1 MMAITEVVIVFVI
14 GLHFMVDKSYF
25 MIDLRSR
32 HSTEDGVTLTGAF
45 RQCERRVGWGRFG
58 MEEPCERQSLESR

>member
-32 HSTEDGVTLTGAF
+32 HSTEDVPL
-45 RQCERRVGWGRFG
+45 RMCRFG
-58 MEEPCERQSLESR
+58 MEEPCKR